1 MTVQALEGTAIAG
14 AEGAGLKRRYLEIRA
29 QICGPAGPD
38 ALAFVDLDGA
48 PLSESGFDEHLRTL
62 ASVRIAMDFNG
73 ALCRSLLAARDRA
86 SGATQPEGDT
96 LQS

>member
-1 MTVQALEGTAIAG
+1 MPSPLSTLG
-14 AEGAGLKRRYLEIRA
+14 
-29 QICGPAGPD
+29 
-38 ALAFVDLDGA
+38 GA

-86 SGATQPEGDT
+86 SGATQPEGDP
-96 LQS
+96 LPS